1 MNDKAVPTYNGWK
14 NRETWLVNVWLNND
28 EISYKY
34 LIARLREGNSLK
46 QAKEINQY
54 FNELLEDTSVTLWKD
69 LMFEVLSK
77 VDWVELVSSQ

>member
-1 MNDKAVPTYNGWK
+1 MNYKTVPTYNGWK

-28 EISYKY
+28 EISYNY

-46 QAKEINQY
+46 QAKEVNQY
-54 FNELLEDTSVTLWKD
+54 FNELLEDTSITLWKD

-77 VDWVELVSSQ
+77 VDWIELVSSQ

>member
-1 MNDKAVPTYNGWK
+1 MNDKVVSTYNGWK

-28 EISYKY
+28 EISYNY
-34 LIARLREGNSLK
+34 LIATLREGNSLK

-54 FNELLEDTSVTLWKD
+54 FNELLEDTSITLWKD